1 MSDPGSQAG
10 YVSNKSEDVVGVFD
24 SAGAQLFENA
34 RAVRALIH
42 ITAKIMEHPLESGA
56 VIADHIVFQPTE
68 IDLAVIP
75 RANSYR
81 DTFQQIV
88 TAYKAKKTVT
98 VQTKTD
104 TYSDMAISAMPYD
117 QTSEMFDTVAVG
129 IKLRHA
135 VFVQAQFAQLPQSN
149 VKKKSNSSTSKTGQ
163 KVGQP
168 ATNGQS
174 SAAFDLIF
182 GSGTH

>member
-1 MSDPGSQAG
+1 MSDPGSTAG

-24 SAGAQLFENA
+24 DAGAQLFEDA
-34 RAVRALIH
+34 RAVRALIN
-42 ITAKIMEHPLESGA
+42 IRAKIMEHPLESGA

-68 IDLAVIP
+68 IELAVIP
-75 RANSYR
+75 RSGTYR
-81 DTFQQIV
+81 DTFQQIA

-104 TYSDMAISAMPYD
+104 TYSDMAIEAMPYD

-129 IKLRHA
+129 LKLRQA
-135 VFVQAQFAQLPQSN
+135 IFVEAQFAQLPPAK

-163 KVGQP
+163 KTGQA